1 MAIAIEDYEKAL
13 NAEVWPDRVA
23 VRKFRP
29 SRRDHEQRSTEALF
43 GRTDG
48 VVHGQ
53 PQQPQQ
59 VPQEQ
64 QQPQARKHQQPA
76 PLSSEVIEVSNRYEA
91 LAERDDLE
99 NLKFS

>member
-1 MAIAIEDYEKAL
+1 M
-13 NAEVWPDRVA
+13 
-23 VRKFRP
+23 
-29 SRRDHEQRSTEALF
+29 EAQF
-43 GRTDG
+43 GRTGG

-59 VPQEQ
+59 VPQEK
-64 QQPQARKHQQPA
+64 QQPQAKEQQQPA
-76 PLSSEVIEVSNRYEA
+76 TPSPDVIEVSNRYEA